1 MSRPTVLKLGGD
13 LIESAEATRAMAHVI
28 ALIARH
34 TPLIVIH
41 GGGREIDA
49 AMAQAGIQKRQ
60 VDGIRVTDEATLAI
74 VVPVLAGTIN
84 TRLVAAIV
92 AAGGQAVGLTGAD
105 SGIGAVEPAPP
116 MKTVSGEVVSLGRVG
131 QPVTGGVPHLLH
143 HLLAGR
149 YVPVIASIGAD
160 VDGTLYNVNADTIA
174 GALAERLW
182 AERLVIAG
190 TTSGVLDGNQQTI
203 PELTEAAEQAL
214 VASGAANAGMLAKLQ
229 ACRRA
234 LRSGVGSVV
243 IASGKNPASLG
254 PVVLTG
260 DSPDG
265 LATKVIP

>member
-1 MSRPTVLKLGGD
+1 MSRPTILKLGGE
-13 LIESAEATRAMAHVI
+13 LLENAEATRAMAQVI
-28 ALIARH
+28 ASIARH
-34 TPLIVIH
+34 TPLVVVH

-49 AMAQAGIQKRQ
+49 ALAQAGIPKRQ

-84 TRLVAAIV
+84 TRFVASIV

-116 MKTVSGEVVSLGRVG
+116 MTTASGEVVSLGRVG

-149 YVPVIASIGAD
+149 YVPVVASIGAD
-160 VDGTLYNVNADTIA
+160 VEGALYNVNADTIA

-190 TTSGVLDGNQQTI
+190 TTPGVLDSASRTI
-203 PELTEAAEQAL
+203 PELSEAAEQAL
-214 VASGAANAGMLAKLQ
+214 VASGTANAGMLAKLG

-234 LRSGVGSVV
+234 LRAGVGSVI
-243 IASGKNPASLG
+243 IANGKNAAALG
-254 PVVLTG
+254 PIVLTG

-265 LATKVIP
+265 LITKVIP